1 MAVVYWEGD
10 DPRAA
15 LQEFASSE
23 DPFNDWL
30 KERGREKSTTS
41 NPRRRSKPTRR
52 SSKRRSARGDGTSS
66 VMQYYVFFLK
76 EVAG

>member
-1 MAVVYWEGD
+1 MAVVNWAI
-10 DPRAA
+10 RAA
-15 LQEFASSE
+15 LQEFASSD
-23 DPFNDWL
+23 DPFDEWL
-30 KERGREKSTTS
+30 KERGGRSTTS
-41 NPRRRSKPTRR
+41 NRARSWKLIRR